1 MFQGG
6 VGGQDGVVRL
16 DNRVGQGGRR
26 VHAEFELRL
35 LAVVGG
41 EALKDK
47 STETGT
53 SSTTKGVEDEEALET
68 VAVVCEAANLVHH
81 GVNHLLSN
89 GVVATGV

>member
-35 LAVVGG
+35 LAIVGG
-41 EALKDK
+41 EALEDK

-53 SSTTKGVEDEEALET
+53 SSTTERVENEEALET
-68 VAVVCEAANLVHH
+68 TAVISQSTDFVHHSVNLV
-81 GVNHLLSN
+81 SSYS
-89 GVVATGV
+89 VVATSV